1 MSAGNGLP
9 PSSHIEEGSV
19 GFGFE
24 LDSVVAVDAVVDGAV
39 DGLGGKDVEEA
50 EGAGELGACAGGFA
64 GCAACMVRPSVTL
77 RLVTSACNWRR
88 SPSI

>member
-9 PSSHIEEGSV
+9 PSSRIAEGRV
-19 GFGFE
+19 DFGVE
-24 LDSVVAVDAVVDGAV
+24 LDSVVAVDAVVDWVV
-39 DGLGGKDVEEA
+39 DGLGGTDVERL
-50 EGAGELGACAGGFA
+50 GGACAGGFA
-64 GCAACMVRPSVTL
+64 GCAPCMVRPSVTL